1 MNNEMALNQRT
12 HSLKRSEKGRFLGT
26 IQFSMKWKK
35 KSSMVAFFKKKKTTP
50 KRFQRLRTKDEV
62 TWSCLTMNKIF
73 SNWTQKTIYI
83 YIQFP
88 AWYCQHVFKSALW
101 RDTCM
106 FAVSPMFFFYCKL
119 YAFQRLQK
127 IPSTWLRSKS
137 SGLMVGNKT
146 FDIQT

>member
-83 YIQFP
+83 Y
-88 AWYCQHVFKSALW
+88 SSL
-101 RDTCM
+101 RDT
-106 FAVSPMFFFYCKL
+106 VSTCSNQHYEGIRVCLLCLRCFFFIVSYMLFKG
-119 YAFQRLQK
+119 YKKFQVL
-127 IPSTWLRSKS
+127 
-137 SGLMVGNKT
+137 
-146 FDIQT
+146 D